1 MQLNPYLNFDGNA
14 EEAFNFYKKI
24 FGGEFTSLMRFSD
37 MPEGEDKPVEEEANR
52 IMHIALPIGDTS
64 ILMASDISSA
74 NGMQLIEGNNNYIT
88 ISPDSLEETERLYEQ
103 LSEGGNIEMPLQKMF
118 WGSYFASFKD
128 KFGIEWMIDYAEST
142 S

>member
-37 MPEGEDKPVEEEANR
+37 MPEGEDKPIEEEANR
-52 IMHIALPIGDTS
+52 IMHISLPIGDTS

-103 LSEGGNIEMPLQKMF
+103 LSEGGDIEMPLQKMF

-128 KFGIEWMIDYAEST
+128 KFGVEWMIDYAEST